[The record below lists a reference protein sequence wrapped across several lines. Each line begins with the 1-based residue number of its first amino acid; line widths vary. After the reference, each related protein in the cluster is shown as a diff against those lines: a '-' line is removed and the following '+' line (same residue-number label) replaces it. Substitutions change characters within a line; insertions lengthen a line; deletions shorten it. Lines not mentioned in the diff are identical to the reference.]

1 MRRREAGGSDSPD
14 EVIDVE
20 RLRESTAAA
29 ARRSFEEMAAAGH
42 LVEAPP
48 LYAPAAP
55 PQPPLLVA
63 VPDGPGERLADAERL
78 VAENRHETAL
88 RELEGLWEHVH
99 HAPALALRHRLA
111 EAWALMYVGELGR
124 AGELLEQAEMLVNS
138 PRFEAAD
145 RGEVLFRRGALTL
158 LRGDIAEATSLF
170 TRALET
176 NDRSPS
182 PSRPLAARA
191 HEWRSRCHQRQGSLE
206 AAGRD
211 AERSLELAT
220 LVGDDGL
227 KARALVQASLVA
239 ERQRQWLLARCYGEQ
254 ALELCSRRG
263 DLLSTARILNN
274 LGAILFLLGEIPAA
288 ERHLE
293 RAARTAAEAGSE
305 ADQAQA
311 TSSLA
316 QVYLR
321 TDRPGEARELACAAA
336 GSLVGRTDFL
346 EELGNAELVA
356 AKAFAAEQ
364 DTATA
369 AVWLDRAE
377 ATFTKLGAR
386 NELASVL
393 VARGDLCRAA
403 GDPDAAA
410 DLYRQA
416 AESLQDV
423 HF

>member
-48 LYAPAAP
+48 LYAPPAP

-206 AAGRD
+206 AA
-211 AERSLELAT
+211 
-220 LVGDDGL
+220 
-227 KARALVQASLVA
+227 
-239 ERQRQWLLARCYGEQ
+239 
-254 ALELCSRRG
+254 
-263 DLLSTARILNN
+263 
-274 LGAILFLLGEIPAA
+274 
-288 ERHLE
+288 
-293 RAARTAAEAGSE
+293 
-305 ADQAQA
+305 
-311 TSSLA
+311 
-316 QVYLR
+316 
-321 TDRPGEARELACAAA
+321 
-336 GSLVGRTDFL
+336 
-346 EELGNAELVA
+346 
-356 AKAFAAEQ
+356 
-364 DTATA
+364 
-369 AVWLDRAE
+369 LDRAH
-377 ATFTKLGAR
+377 
-386 NELASVL
+386 ELCAHRPVDQPVVGRQREL
-393 VARGDLCRAA
+393 HHL
-403 GDPDAAA
+403 A
-410 DLYRQA
+410 DLDPALWPTLEPGTARRA
-416 AESLQDV
+416 WTDEFSSL
-423 HF
+423 FEALR